1 MIAYLA
7 LLAVG
12 VLTKLNDDLVDVVK
26 AQDWITYFTGI
37 AYGALGAWVVV
48 TQPILAPVG
57 IGIIIGLLFTG
68 KIDHPSHGLAIAAFL
83 FTLSAVGFPRVD
95 IALLAVFSAASLA
108 DELLHERFKHWFFK
122 NRMSMETI
130 ALGVWAFTGVWQ
142 LLAGIVCFDVG
153 YLLTGRLMRLRGK
166 PRKRQRTR

>member
-26 AQDWITYFTGI
+26 APNWIAYVTGI
-37 AYGALGAWVVV
+37 AYGALGAWVVL
-48 TQPILAPVG
+48 TQPILAPLG

-83 FTLSAVGFPRVD
+83 FTLSTVGFPRVD
-95 IALLAVFSAASLA
+95 VALLVVFSAASLA
-108 DELLHERFKHWFFK
+108 DELLHERLKHWFFR
-122 NRMSMETI
+122 NRMSMETV

-142 LLAGIVCFDVG
+142 LLAGIIFFDIG
-153 YLLTGRLMRLRGK
+153 YLVTGRLTQSMGK
-166 PRKRQRTR
+166 PAKRRRKQ